1 MANKLYI
8 ANLVYQVTAAQI
20 HDLFSQAGEILH
32 IDLAMNHET
41 GQSRGYGFV
50 QMSTEEGAAEA
61 IRLFNRQLLGDRQLI
76 VTEAIRQT

>member
-1 MANKLYI
+1 VANKLYI
-8 ANLVYQVTAAQI
+8 ANLVYKITATQI

-32 IDLAMNHET
+32 IDLAMNLET

-50 QMSTEEGAAEA
+50 QMSTEEGAKEA
-61 IRLFNRQLLGDRQLI
+61 IRLFNRQMLGDQPLI